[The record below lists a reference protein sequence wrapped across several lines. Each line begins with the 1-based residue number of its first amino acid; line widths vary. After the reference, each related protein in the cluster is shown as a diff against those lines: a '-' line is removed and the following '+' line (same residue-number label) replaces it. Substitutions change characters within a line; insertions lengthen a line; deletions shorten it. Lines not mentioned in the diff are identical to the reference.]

1 VPRDWDATTY
11 DRIADPQF
19 RWGVAVV
26 ERMDLADGETVL
38 DAGCGSGRVTEALLE
53 RFPQANVVALDGSPS
68 MLEQA
73 RARLEPFADRVAF
86 VEADLHEPLPVDP
99 VDAVFSTATFHWIQD
114 HDTLFARMY
123 AALVDGGRF
132 EAQCGGGH
140 NIARVHAVARDVA
153 RNEQYADDLYDV
165 EGVTNFYT
173 PEQTEERLR
182 AAGFTDV
189 RCWLRRSPSRP
200 TIRSATCARSSS
212 ARTWSASATTSE
224 WRTCTKS
231 RKASDSRATSRSTTC
246 GSTSRRVAHERVD
259 PQVRRAGR

>member
-1 VPRDWDATTY
+1 VL
-11 DRIADPQF
+11 DRLPLE
-19 RWGVAVV
+19 GH
-26 ERMDLADGETVL
+26 ETVL
-38 DAGCGSGRVTEALLE
+38 DAGCGSGRVTQHVLDAVPNGRVIAVDADADMVRAAAATLAGSRAIVRQVDLLE
-53 RFPQANVVALDGSPS
+53 LDLPSLNVG
-68 MLEQA
+68 
-73 RARLEPFADRVAF
+73 
-86 VEADLHEPLPVDP
+86 VDA

-114 HDTLFARMY
+114 HDTLFVRMY

-189 RCWLRRSPSRP
+189 RCWLQEIPVTPDDPIGYLR
-200 TIRSATCARSSS
+200 TIILGPHVERLGDDLGMAYVHEVAEGLGFPGNVTLDYVRLNIS
-212 ARTWSASATTSE
+212 AR
-224 WRTCTKS
+224 R
-231 RKASDSRATSRSTTC
+231 
-246 GSTSRRVAHERVD
+246 
-259 PQVRRAGR
+259 P

>member
-1 VPRDWDATTY
+1 MEEMALPVL
-11 DRIADPQF
+11 
-19 RWGVAVV
+19 
-26 ERMDLADGETVL
+26 ERLQLKGDETVL
-38 DAGCGSGRVTEALLE
+38 DAGCGSGRVTQHVLDAVPNGRVIAVDADADMVRAAAATLAGSPAVVRQVDLLE
-53 RFPQANVVALDGSPS
+53 FDLPSLNVGIDT
-68 MLEQA
+68 
-73 RARLEPFADRVAF
+73 
-86 VEADLHEPLPVDP
+86 

-173 PEQTEERLR
+173 PEQTEDRLR

-189 RCWLRRSPSRP
+189 RCWLQEIPVTPDDPIGYLR
-200 TIRSATCARSSS
+200 TIILGQHVERLGDDLGMAYVHEVAEGLGFPGKVTLDYVRLNIS
-212 ARTWSASATTSE
+212 AR
-224 WRTCTKS
+224 R
-231 RKASDSRATSRSTTC
+231 
-246 GSTSRRVAHERVD
+246 
-259 PQVRRAGR
+259 P